1 MDGGAWQAIVYRV
14 AQSWICLRG
23 FHVNPQCLTGA
34 QRSTLFE
41 LNDLSPLIVKTP
53 VIQLT
58 KQQRAVQE
66 LHNIS

>member
-1 MDGGAWQAIVYRV
+1 M
-14 AQSWICLRG
+14 
-23 FHVNPQCLTGA
+23 NPQCLTGA